1 MNAKKQ
7 KMPRILSVVGQS
19 AYLYK
24 QAPTIRLHGIWLGE
38 LGFRIGQKVL
48 VEEEQGYLKISK
60 IGEKQTEQKKPAVKK
75 KKIRTNKYE

>member
-1 MNAKKQ
+1 MNTKKA

-48 VEEEQGYLKISK
+48 VEEEQGYLIISK
-60 IGEKQTEQKKPAVKK
+60 IKDKQETEQKKLAVIKK
-75 KKIRTNKYE
+75 KK

>member
-1 MNAKKQ
+1 MNTKA

-48 VEEEQGYLKISK
+48 VEEEQGYLRISK
-60 IGEKQTEQKKPAVKK
+60 IKEGQETEQKKLAVKK
-75 KKIRTNKYE
+75 RK